1 MNKIFTFCLSLLT
14 LPFLVNAQ
22 QDVQRCHTMEMD
34 AELRA
39 RHSMESL
46 DDFENWMAVKVAA
59 YKASPAYLSGQ
70 RAVIT
75 IPIIFHII
83 HNGDAVGSSENI
95 SQAQVNSQIDVLN
108 EDFRKLLGTP
118 GYNTNAVGADCEIEF
133 CPALID
139 PNGNILAEPGID
151 RRNMGQA
158 SWTTSTADG
167 TLKPQTI
174 WDPTRYFNVWS
185 VNFGGSSASLLG
197 YAQFPSTSG
206 LQGLNANGGAANTDG
221 VVVRY
226 NAVGRVGNV
235 ASPYNKG
242 RTLTHEIGH
251 CFGLRHIW
259 GDQSCGTDYCDD
271 TPTSQTSNYGCPNN
285 LNTCGGAVD
294 MVQNYMDYTDDACM
308 NIFTND
314 QKARMMA
321 VFQYSPRRNT
331 LPTSNVCTIPFT
343 FSYTG
348 KVVDANTNAGI
359 PNAKVF
365 IDGPADYNLTTDAN
379 GNFTIAN
386 MQQDNYTIYAGKWGY
401 VTNSLASQAYT
412 PNTPSVTIALQ
423 PGYYDDF
430 LFDYTWTRTGT
441 ATSGLW
447 VRDVPLG
454 STYTTGG
461 TTYQA
466 NPGADVTGDYGNTCF
481 VTGNTSTTA
490 GNDDVDG
497 GATIITSP
505 VMDLTSYNEP
515 IVRYYRWF
523 YNGGGSG
530 TAPNDSLVVSL
541 VNGTTVIDI
550 DKIGGATATNQ
561 WAYRSYRVK
570 DFIPNPGNN
579 IYFRVRVVDYDA
591 GHLVDGALDLF
602 RIVDSVSNQAAVAP
616 VANFSSSLTKV
627 CVGDQ
632 VGFNDLSTNNPTSL
646 SWSFAGGTPA
656 TSTSANPVVTY
667 NTAGTYAVSLTAT
680 NAGGNNTVTQ
690 TGYITVTPVVAAF
703 EQDINAICPGQTV
716 TFTNGSSC
724 NPTTIQWIFQ
734 GGTPSTSTDQA
745 PVVNYVTPGYYDVTL
760 IAGNSSGADT
770 LVQNLAVQVYAPSTL
785 TPTTVA
791 DTNSAGIGTATVSVT
806 GGVPPF
812 TYSWNDAQNQTTA
825 TATGLSAG
833 TYTVTVTGANGC
845 SSTASVEVLNETV
858 IINGIASI
866 FNQQIDVYP
875 NPVRGTQVNIETS
888 SDWIGANVYVLDAL
902 GRLINTCTITSAKQ
916 QISLNNAAGVYTIK
930 LSSKTSTATVRVV
943 KE

>member
-1 MNKIFTFCLSLLT
+1 MKKLFGFCLSLLT
-14 LPFLVNAQ
+14 LPFITNAQ
-22 QDVQRCHTMEMD
+22 QDVQRCNTMDMD
-34 AELRA
+34 AKLRA
-39 RHSMESL
+39 KYSLESL
-46 DDFENWMAVKVAA
+46 DDFENWMAAKVAA

-75 IPIIFHII
+75 IPIVFHVI
-83 HNGDAVGSSENI
+83 HNGDAVGSNENI

-108 EDFRKLLGTP
+108 EDYRKMLGTA

-133 CPALID
+133 CLAKID
-139 PNGNILAEPGID
+139 PNGAVLAEPGID
-151 RRNMGQA
+151 RRNMTSS
-158 SWTTSTADG
+158 SWSDANIDA

-174 WDPTRYFNVWS
+174 WDPTRYFNVWT

-197 YAQFPSTSG
+197 YAQFPSSSG

-221 VVVRY
+221 VVISY
-226 NAVGRVGNV
+226 KACGRVGNV

-251 CFGLRHIW
+251 AFGLRHIW
-259 GDQSCGTDYCDD
+259 GDQSCGNDYCDD
-271 TPTSQTSNYGCPNN
+271 TPTSQTSNYGCPSN

-314 QKARMMA
+314 QKTRMMA
-321 VFQYSPRRNT
+321 VFQNSPRRST
-331 LPTSNVCTIPFT
+331 LPTSNVCSIPFT

-365 IDGPADYNLTTDAN
+365 LDGPADYNVTTDAN

-386 MQQDNYTIYAGKWGY
+386 LQQDNYTIYAGIWGY

-412 PNTPSVTIALQ
+412 TTTPQVTIALQ

-466 NPGADVTGDYGNTCF
+466 NPGADVTGDFGNLCL
-481 VTGNTSTTA
+481 VTGNSGTSA
-490 GNDDVDG
+490 GTDDVDG
-497 GATIITSP
+497 GTTIITSP
-505 VMDLTSYNEP
+505 AMNLTSYTDP

-530 TAPNDSLVVSL
+530 TAPNDSIVVSL

-561 WAYRSYRVK
+561 WAYRSYRIK

-602 RIVDSVSNQAAVAP
+602 RIIDSTSSSVAVAP
-616 VANFSSSLTKV
+616 VANFSSNVTKI
-627 CVGDQ
+627 CVGSQ
-632 VGFNDLSTNNPTSL
+632 VAFNDLSSNNPTT
-646 SWSFAGGTPA
+646 WAWTFEGGTPA
-656 TSTSANPVVTY
+656 TASTANPTVTY
-667 NTAGTYAVSLTAT
+667 AAAGTYAVSLTAT
-680 NAGGNNTVTQ
+680 NAGGNNTSTQ
-690 TGYITVTPVVAAF
+690 TGYISVTPVVAAF
-703 EQDINAICPGQTV
+703 EQDVQTICPGESV

-724 NPTTIQWIFQ
+724 NPTSIQWVFQ
-734 GGTPSTSTDQA
+734 GGSPATSTAQE
-745 PVVNYVTPGYYDVTL
+745 PVVTYNTPGYYDVTL

-770 LVQNLAVQVYAPSTL
+770 LIQNLSVQVFTPATL
-785 TPTTVA
+785 TGTTVA
-791 DTNSAGIGTATVSVT
+791 DTNNTAIGTATVTVA
-806 GGVPPF
+806 GGVAPF
-812 TYSWNDAQNQTTA
+812 NYQWSNGQTTV
-825 TATGLSAG
+825 TATGLAAG

-845 SSTASVEVLNETV
+845 SATASVEVANETV
-858 IINGIASI
+858 IVNGIASI
-866 FNQQIDVYP
+866 FSQQVDVYP
-875 NPVRGTQVNIETS
+875 NPVKGTEVTIETS
-888 SDWIGANVYVLDAL
+888 SEWMGAHVQVVDAL
-902 GRLINTCTITSAKQ
+902 GRLTNTCTITNAKQ

-930 LSSKTSTATVRVV
+930 LSSNIATATMRVV